1 MLTPL
6 LGSVNKQ
13 RVLIFISARGEGY
26 AREIARFFDT
36 DLFPIQKQLENL
48 EKAGILASKTAG
60 RTVLYT
66 FNPRYT
72 FLKELQALLTK
83 ALSFFPEAEQSAL
96 LDNRRRPRRRGKPL

>member
-13 RVLIFISARGEGY
+13 RVLIFIFARGEGY
-26 AREIARFFDT
+26 AREIARHFDT

-48 EKAGILASKTAG
+48 ERSGILSSKTIG
-60 RTVLYT
+60 RTVLYR

-72 FLKELQALLTK
+72 FLKELQALLSK
-83 ALSFFPEAEQSAL
+83 ALTYYPQADQEAL
-96 LDNRRRPRRRGKPL
+96 FDNRRRPRRRGKPL